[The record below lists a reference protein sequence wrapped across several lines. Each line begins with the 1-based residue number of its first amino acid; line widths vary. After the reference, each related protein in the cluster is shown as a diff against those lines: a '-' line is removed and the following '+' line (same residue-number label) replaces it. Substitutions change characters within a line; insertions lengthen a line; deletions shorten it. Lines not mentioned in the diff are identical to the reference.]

1 MEEHQVKTSTTKR
14 YLYSFSGIFFIILVW
29 FIVSTIQKDD
39 LIFPSLKQILSSII
53 NILSDVDC
61 LKYIG
66 LDIIRIIIAI
76 IVSFIVSII
85 VVFFY
90 IRFKNSYHFIKPLL
104 VFFKTIPVVG
114 ISIFIWLLVGGTSVP
129 VITTIL
135 VTIPVIIQGLVG
147 SLDEMDENLVNE
159 LKMVNINYLVAF
171 FKVYLPY
178 LVPYILISFFQT
190 FGLGLKVMVTSE
202 YLSQTKNSIGKALY
216 NAQSNIA
223 IDDILAWSIIIIVFV
238 GVCEIIIKKLTKK
251 LDY

>member
-39 LIFPSLKQILSSII
+39 LIFPSLTQISSSII
-53 NILSDVDC
+53 NILSDVEC

-66 LDIIRIIIAI
+66 LDIIRIMIAI

-171 FKVYLPY
+171 FQLR
-178 LVPYILISFFQT
+178 
-190 FGLGLKVMVTSE
+190 
-202 YLSQTKNSIGKALY
+202 
-216 NAQSNIA
+216 
-223 IDDILAWSIIIIVFV
+223 
-238 GVCEIIIKKLTKK
+238 
-251 LDY
+251 